1 MILVVSQIFVYH
13 ILKNPLSFCSFLP
26 AAVVQ
31 ADFWQLDM
39 DIIVGREYDC
49 FSFGTHTHKKVLWIK
64 SNPLVTVK
72 GISNA

>member
-49 FSFGTHTHKKVLWIK
+49 VFHLVHTHTQK
-64 SNPLVTVK
+64 SILD
-72 GISNA
+72 